1 MSSLVIAAPKSRS
14 ILGDPKVFC
23 LHFRSPNT
31 SGISNISQSAIS
43 SIFPFYNF
51 TKSSEWQM
59 PWGKNQSCVFS
70 TSSLSISAVF
80 ILFIKRFFWFQIIQ
94 LYGLWLLL
102 SIIIPIGGLHSRS
115 FTFVSICELST
126 ARTCGSEIENINQV
140 LSRGVPLLFHLLL
153 ATYWLPSLLFPSF
166 LVTYHTHPAR
176 KIYFCSNYDFYI
188 PCLPHC
194 PILCKT

>member
-14 ILGDPKVFC
+14 RLGDPKVFC

-102 SIIIPIGGLHSRS
+102 SIIIPILEGSIQGPSHLYL
-115 FTFVSICELST
+115 FV
-126 ARTCGSEIENINQV
+126 NY
-140 LSRGVPLLFHLLL
+140 LLL
-153 ATYWLPSLLFPSF
+153 VHVEVRLKTSTKCYLEEYLCCF
-166 LVTYHTHPAR
+166 
-176 KIYFCSNYDFYI
+176 IFY
-188 PCLPHC
+188 
-194 PILCKT
+194 